1 MGSEHAD
8 LRVRSVAVRSG
19 VQLVSAEGEL
29 DVSTAPELERELDR
43 VPAAADVIVDV
54 GRARLADAAAL
65 RILRRTAERL
75 RRQGNELTVVVCD
88 DEPDART
95 LLRSEGVAV
104 AEAHEPAMRYLLGR
118 RLLRRLRER
127 SSTGS

>member
-1 MGSEHAD
+1 MGSEQAD

-54 GRARLADAAAL
+54 ARARFADAAAL
-65 RILRRTAERL
+65 RVLRRAAERL
-75 RRQGNELTVVVCD
+75 RRQGNELTVVAED
-88 DEPDART
+88 KAGART

-127 SSTGS
+127 

>member
-1 MGSEHAD
+1 MGSEPAN

-54 GRARLADAAAL
+54 GRARFADAAAL
-65 RILRRTAERL
+65 RVLRRAAERL
-75 RRQGNELTVVVCD
+75 RWQGNEFTVFTVVTED
-88 DEPDART
+88 
-95 LLRSEGVAV
+95 
-104 AEAHEPAMRYLLGR
+104 
-118 RLLRRLRER
+118 
-127 SSTGS
+127 

>member
-1 MGSEHAD
+1 MGSDETA
-8 LRVRSVAVRSG
+8 LRLRTVAVHTG

-29 DVSTAPELERELDR
+29 DVSTAPRLERELER

-65 RILRRTAERL
+65 RVLRRAAERL
-75 RRQGNELTVVVCD
+75 RGQGNELTVVCD
-88 DEPDART
+88 DKPGART

-104 AEAHEPAMRYLLGR
+104 SEAHEPAVRYLLGR
-118 RLLRRLRER
+118 RLLRRLRE
-127 SSTGS
+127 G

>member
-1 MGSEHAD
+1 MGSEQAD

-54 GRARLADAAAL
+54 GRARFADAAAL
-65 RILRRTAERL
+65 RVLRRAAERL
-75 RRQGNELTVVVCD
+75 RRQGNELTVVTED
-88 DEPDART
+88 KAGART

-127 SSTGS
+127 

>member
-1 MGSEHAD
+1 
-8 LRVRSVAVRSG
+8 
-19 VQLVSAEGEL
+19 
-29 DVSTAPELERELDR
+29 
-43 VPAAADVIVDV
+43 VIVDV

-88 DEPDART
+88 DDART

>member
-1 MGSEHAD
+1 MGSEQGN
-8 LRVRSVAVRSG
+8 LRVRSAAVRSG

-54 GRARLADAAAL
+54 GRARFADATAL
-65 RILRRTAERL
+65 RVLRRAAERL
-75 RRQGNELTVVVCD
+75 RRQGNELTVVTED
-88 DEPDART
+88 KAGART

-127 SSTGS
+127 

>member
-1 MGSEHAD
+1 MGSEQAD
-8 LRVRSVAVRSG
+8 LRVRSVSVRSG

-54 GRARLADAAAL
+54 GRARFADAAAL
-65 RILRRTAERL
+65 RVLRRAAERL
-75 RRQGNELTVVVCD
+75 RRQGNELTVVTED
-88 DEPDART
+88 KAGART

-127 SSTGS
+127 